1 MDFQLTQEEEAFR
14 VEVRAFLDE
23 NLPDP
28 VPTEDEDPE
37 FLATW
42 NKKIREKRWV
52 GFNWPTKY
60 GGGGG
65 DLIRQFVLKEEM
77 SARRAPALGT
87 DFMGLTW
94 VGPAII
100 AHGSDAQKEKH
111 LERLLDG
118 DSYWCTGY
126 SEPDVG
132 SDLAA
137 LQCRAVLDGDEYVIT
152 GSKIWTT
159 AAHVASDI
167 FMLVRTDP
175 DVAKWR
181 GITCLLV
188 PMDTPGIEIQPI
200 PNLSGK
206 VSFNQVFF
214 NDVRTP
220 VTNRLGAE
228 GEGWRVVMGALA
240 NERSGI
246 SESTEMEQHLDDI
259 RALARTATR
268 NGKPALQDDGV
279 RRRLADMEIRVEAMR
294 LTGLR
299 HLTDQLNGKPSGSET
314 AINKLQRGILEFE
327 MSELTLELLGSA
339 AAHESDETHEALN
352 WHGTVIGGGSPNI
365 QRNIIGERIFGLPK
379 D

>member
-1 MDFQLTQEEEAFR
+1 MDFHFTAAEQTFREEI
-14 VEVRAFLDE
+14 RAFLDA

-28 VPTEDEDPE
+28 IPEHDPE
-37 FLATW
+37 FIGAW
-42 NKKIREKRWV
+42 NRKVREKRWI
-52 GFNWPTKY
+52 GFNWPREWV
-60 GGGGG
+60 GGGG
-65 DLIRQFVLKEEM
+65 DLIQQFILKEEM
-77 SARRAPALGT
+77 SARRAPALGI

-100 AHGSDAQKEKH
+100 AHGSDEQKATH
-111 LERLLDG
+111 LENILDG
-118 DSYWCTGY
+118 KSHWCTGY

-137 LQCRAVLDGDEYVIT
+137 LQCRAVLEGDEYVIN
-152 GSKIWTT
+152 GQKIWTT
-159 AAHVASDI
+159 SAHFATHV
-167 FMLVRTDP
+167 FLLVRTDP
-175 DVAKWR
+175 TVAKWR

-188 PMDTPGIEIQPI
+188 PMDSSGIEVRPI
-200 PNLSGK
+200 ENLSGK
-206 VSFNQVFF
+206 ASFNQVFF

-220 VTNRLGAE
+220 VGNRLGAE

-246 SESTEMEQHLDDI
+246 SESTEMERHLDEI
-259 RALARTATR
+259 RDLARRSSR
-268 NGKPALQDDGV
+268 NGRPALEDDGV
-279 RRRLADMEIRVEAMR
+279 RRRLADMEIRIEAMR

-299 HLTDQLNGKPSGSET
+299 HLTEQLNGKPSGSET
-314 AINKLQRGILEFE
+314 AINKLQRGILELD

-339 AAHESDETHEALN
+339 AQHQGALQQEALS

-365 QRNIIGERIFGLPK
+365 QRNIIAERILGLPK

>member
-1 MDFQLTQEEEAFR
+1 MDFNLTPEEQAFR
-14 VEVRAFLDE
+14 QEVRAFLDA

-28 VPTEDEDPE
+28 VPEDDPA
-37 FLATW
+37 FLAEW
-42 NKKIREKRWV
+42 NRKVREKRWI
-52 GFNWPTKY
+52 GFNWPVEY

-65 DLIRQFVLKEEM
+65 DLMRQFILKEEM
-77 SARRAPALGT
+77 AARRAPALGT

-100 AHGSDAQKEKH
+100 THGTDDQKKQH
-111 LERLLDG
+111 LERILDG
-118 DSYWCTGY
+118 ESYWCTGY

-137 LQCRAVLDGDEYVIT
+137 LQCRAVLDGDEYVIN
-152 GSKIWTT
+152 GQKIWTT
-159 AAHVASDI
+159 AAQVATDI

-175 DVAKWR
+175 EVAKWK
-181 GITCLLV
+181 GISCILL
-188 PMDTPGIEIQPI
+188 PMDTPGIEIRPI
-200 PNLSGK
+200 ENLSGK
-206 VSFNQVFF
+206 ASFNQVFF

-220 VTNRLGAE
+220 ASNRLGAE

-246 SESTEMEQHLDDI
+246 SESTEMQQHLDDI
-259 RALARTATR
+259 SALARRSSR
-268 NGKPALQDDGV
+268 NGRPALEDDGV
-279 RRRLADMEIRVEAMR
+279 RRRLAEMEIRVEAMR

-299 HLTDQLNGKPSGSET
+299 HLTEQLRGKPSGSET

-339 AAHESDETHEALN
+339 CQDQGPLQHEALA

-365 QRNIIGERIFGLPK
+365 QRNIIGERILGLPK

>member
-1 MDFQLTQEEEAFR
+1 MDFQLTSEEQAFR
-14 VEVRAFLDE
+14 EEVRRFLDE

-28 VPTEDEDPE
+28 VPQDDPD
-37 FLATW
+37 FLKTW
-42 NKKIREKRWV
+42 NEAVRKKRWI
-52 GFNWPTKY
+52 GFNWPVEW

-65 DLIRQFVLKEEM
+65 DLMRQFILKEEM

-87 DFMGLTW
+87 DFMGLVW

-100 AHGSDAQKEKH
+100 AHGTDAQKAQH
-111 LERLLDG
+111 LERILDG

-132 SDLAA
+132 SDLAS
-137 LQCRAVLDGDEYVIT
+137 LQCRAVLDGDEYVIN
-152 GSKIWTT
+152 GQKIWTT
-159 AAHVASDI
+159 AAQVATDI

-175 DVAKWR
+175 DVAKWK
-181 GITCLLV
+181 GISCILL

-206 VSFNQVFF
+206 ASFNQVFF

-220 VTNRLGAE
+220 ASNRLGAE

-246 SESTEMEQHLDDI
+246 SESTEMRRHLDDI
-259 RALARTATR
+259 HELARYATR
-268 NGKPALQDDGV
+268 NGRPALEDDGV

-339 AAHESDETHEALN
+339 SQHQNHLTHEALA

-365 QRNIIGERIFGLPK
+365 QRNIIGERILGLPK

>member
-1 MDFQLTQEEEAFR
+1 MDFHFTPEEQAFR
-14 VEVRAFLDE
+14 EEIRAFLDK

-28 VPTEDEDPE
+28 VPQDDPA
-37 FLATW
+37 FIKTW
-42 NKKIREKRWV
+42 NEKIREKRWI
-52 GFNWPTKY
+52 GFNWPREW
-60 GGGGG
+60 GGGGA
-65 DLIRQFVLKEEM
+65 DLIQQFILKEEM
-77 SARRAPALGT
+77 SARRAPDLGT
-87 DFMGLTW
+87 DFMGLCW

-100 AHGSDAQKEKH
+100 VYGSDEQKAEH
-111 LERLLDG
+111 LENILDG
-118 DSYWCTGY
+118 ETLWCTGY

-137 LQCRAVLDGDEYVIT
+137 LQCRAVRDGDEYVIN
-152 GSKIWTT
+152 GQKIWTT
-159 AAHVASDI
+159 AAHEATHI
-167 FMLVRTDP
+167 FLLVRTDP

-200 PNLSGK
+200 ENLSGK
-206 VSFNQVFF
+206 ASFNQVFF

-220 VTNRLGAE
+220 VSNRLGAE
-228 GEGWRVVMGALA
+228 GEGWRVVMQALA

-259 RALARTATR
+259 RDLARRSVR
-268 NGKPALQDDGV
+268 NGRPALEDDGV
-279 RRRLADMEIRVEAMR
+279 RRRLSDMEIRVEAMR

-299 HLTDQLNGKPSGSET
+299 HLTDQLKGKPSGSET

-327 MSELTLELLGSA
+327 MSELTLELLGTA
-339 AAHESDETHEALN
+339 AQHQGPLQHAALS

-365 QRNIIGERIFGLPK
+365 QRNIIGERILGLPK

>member
-1 MDFQLTQEEEAFR
+1 MDFQLTPEEEAFR
-14 VEVRAFLDE
+14 EEVRAFLDE

-28 VPTEDEDPE
+28 VPSPEEDPE
-37 FLATW
+37 FLKTW
-42 NKKIREKRWV
+42 NKKVREKRWV
-52 GFNWPTKY
+52 GFNWPMEY

-65 DLIRQFVLKEEM
+65 DLMRQFVLKEEM

-100 AHGSDAQKEKH
+100 THGSDAQKEKH

-118 DSYWCTGY
+118 DTYWCTGY

-159 AAHVASDI
+159 AAHLASDI

-188 PMDTPGIEIQPI
+188 PMDTPGIEVQPI

-246 SESTEMEQHLDDI
+246 SESTEMEQHLEDI

-314 AINKLQRGILEFE
+314 AINKLQRGVLEFE

-339 AAHESDETHEALN
+339 AAYQSYETREALN

>member
-1 MDFQLTQEEEAFR
+1 MDFQLSSEEQAFR
-14 VEVRAFLDE
+14 EEVRSFLDE

-28 VPTEDEDPE
+28 IPVEDPA
-37 FLATW
+37 FLKTW
-42 NKKIREKRWV
+42 NEKVREKRWI
-52 GFNWPTKY
+52 GFNWPTEW

-65 DLIRQFVLKEEM
+65 DLMRQFVLKEEM

-100 AHGSDAQKEKH
+100 SHGSDEQKAKH
-111 LERLLDG
+111 LEKILDG
-118 DSYWCTGY
+118 ESYWCTGY

-137 LQCRAVLDGDEYVIT
+137 LQCRAVLDGDEYVIN
-152 GSKIWTT
+152 GQKIWTT
-159 AAHVASDI
+159 AAHIASDI

-175 DVAKWR
+175 DVAKWK
-181 GITCLLV
+181 GISCILL

-220 VTNRLGAE
+220 ATNRLGAE

-246 SESTEMEQHLDDI
+246 SESTEMLRHLDDI
-259 RALARTATR
+259 RELARNAKR
-268 NGKPALQDDGV
+268 NGRPALEDDGV
-279 RRRLADMEIRVEAMR
+279 RRRLADMEIRIEAMR

-299 HLTDQLNGKPSGSET
+299 HLTDQLMGKRSGSET

-327 MSELTLELLGSA
+327 MSELTLELLGSVSQQNNQ
-339 AAHESDETHEALN
+339 HTLDALG

-365 QRNIIGERIFGLPK
+365 QRNIIAERILGLPK

>member
-1 MDFQLTQEEEAFR
+1 MDFQLTAEEQAFR
-14 VEVRAFLDE
+14 DEVRSFLDA

-28 VPTEDEDPE
+28 VPQDDPA
-37 FLATW
+37 FLKEW
-42 NKKIREKRWV
+42 NAKVREKRWI
-52 GFNWPTKY
+52 GFNWPVEW

-65 DLIRQFVLKEEM
+65 DLMRQFVLKEEM
-77 SARRAPALGT
+77 SARRAPALGV

-100 AHGSDAQKEKH
+100 THGSDAQKAKH
-111 LERLLDG
+111 LEKILDG
-118 DSYWCTGY
+118 ESYWCTGY

-137 LQCRAVLDGDEYVIT
+137 LQCRAVLDGDEYVIN
-152 GSKIWTT
+152 GQKIWTT
-159 AAHVASDI
+159 AAHISSDI

-175 DVAKWR
+175 DVAKWK
-181 GITCLLV
+181 GISCILL
-188 PMDTPGIEIQPI
+188 PMDSPGIEIQPI

-220 VTNRLGAE
+220 VSNRLGAE

-246 SESTEMEQHLDDI
+246 SEATEMQQHLDDI
-259 RALARTATR
+259 RELARNSTR
-268 NGKPALQDDGV
+268 NGHPALEDNGV
-279 RRRLADMEIRVEAMR
+279 CRRLADMEIRVEAMR

-299 HLTDQLNGKPSGSET
+299 HLTDQLQGKRSGSET

-339 AAHESDETHEALN
+339 SQQLSQLTGDALG

-365 QRNIIGERIFGLPK
+365 QRNIIGERILGLPK

>member
-52 GFNWPTKY
+52 GFNWPTEY

-268 NGKPALQDDGV
+268 NGKLALQDDGV

>member
-1 MDFQLTQEEEAFR
+1 MDFHFTPEEQAFR
-14 VEVRAFLDE
+14 DEVRAFLDE

-28 VPTEDEDPE
+28 VPADDAE
-37 FLATW
+37 FIKTW
-42 NKKIREKRWV
+42 NEKVREKRWV
-52 GFNWPTKY
+52 GFNWPQEW

-65 DLIRQFVLKEEM
+65 DLMRQFILKEEM
-77 SARRAPALGT
+77 SARCAPALGV
-87 DFMGLTW
+87 DFMGLCW
-94 VGPAII
+94 VGPAVI
-100 AHGSDAQKEKH
+100 AHGTDAQKAEH
-111 LERLLDG
+111 LENILDG
-118 DSYWCTGY
+118 KATWCTGY

-137 LQCRAVLDGDEYVIT
+137 LQCRAVLDGDEYVIN
-152 GSKIWTT
+152 GQKIWTT
-159 AAHVASDI
+159 AAHVASHI

-175 DVAKWR
+175 DVAKWK
-181 GITCLLV
+181 GISCILL
-188 PMDTPGIEIQPI
+188 PMDTPGIEVQPI

-220 VTNRLGAE
+220 ASNRLGAE

-246 SESTEMEQHLDDI
+246 SESTEMVQHLDQVRD
-259 RALARTATR
+259 LARRSFR
-268 NGKPALQDDGV
+268 NGRPALEDDGV
-279 RRRLADMEIRVEAMR
+279 RRRLADMEIRIEAMR

-327 MSELTLELLGSA
+327 MSELTLELLGTA
-339 AAHESDETHEALN
+339 AQLRGGYQDAALG

-365 QRNIIGERIFGLPK
+365 QRNIIAERILGLPK

>member
-1 MDFQLTQEEEAFR
+1 MDFQLSSEEQAFR
-14 VEVRAFLDE
+14 EEVRSFLDE

-28 VPTEDEDPE
+28 IPVEDPA
-37 FLATW
+37 FLKTW
-42 NKKIREKRWV
+42 NEKVREKRWI
-52 GFNWPTKY
+52 GFNWPTEW

-65 DLIRQFVLKEEM
+65 DLMRQFVLKEEM

-100 AHGSDAQKEKH
+100 SHGSDEQKAKH
-111 LERLLDG
+111 LEKILDG
-118 DSYWCTGY
+118 ESYWCTGY

-137 LQCRAVLDGDEYVIT
+137 LQCRAVLDGDEYVIN
-152 GSKIWTT
+152 GQKIWTT
-159 AAHVASDI
+159 AAHIASDI

-175 DVAKWR
+175 DVAKWK
-181 GITCLLV
+181 GISCILL

-220 VTNRLGAE
+220 ATNRLGAE

-246 SESTEMEQHLDDI
+246 SESTEMLRHLDDI
-259 RALARTATR
+259 RELARNAKR
-268 NGKPALQDDGV
+268 NGRPALEDDGV
-279 RRRLADMEIRVEAMR
+279 RRRLADMEIRIEAMR

-299 HLTDQLNGKPSGSET
+299 HLTDQLMGKRAGSET

-327 MSELTLELLGSA
+327 MSELTLELLGSVSQQNNQ
-339 AAHESDETHEALN
+339 HTLDALG

-365 QRNIIGERIFGLPK
+365 QRNIIAERILGLPK

>member
-1 MDFQLTQEEEAFR
+1 MDFQLSSEEQAFR
-14 VEVRAFLDE
+14 EEVRSFLDE

-28 VPTEDEDPE
+28 IPVEDPA
-37 FLATW
+37 FLKTW
-42 NKKIREKRWV
+42 NEKVREKRWI
-52 GFNWPTKY
+52 GFNWPTEW

-65 DLIRQFVLKEEM
+65 DLMRQFVLKEEM

-100 AHGSDAQKEKH
+100 SHGSDEQKAKH
-111 LERLLDG
+111 LEKILDG
-118 DSYWCTGY
+118 ESYWCTGY

-137 LQCRAVLDGDEYVIT
+137 LQCRAVLDGDEYVIN
-152 GSKIWTT
+152 GQKIWTT
-159 AAHVASDI
+159 AAHIASDI

-175 DVAKWR
+175 DVAKWK
-181 GITCLLV
+181 GISCILL

-220 VTNRLGAE
+220 ATNRLGAE

-246 SESTEMEQHLDDI
+246 SESTEMLRHLDDI
-259 RALARTATR
+259 RELARNAKR
-268 NGKPALQDDGV
+268 NGRPALEDDGV
-279 RRRLADMEIRVEAMR
+279 RRRLADMEIRIEAMR

-299 HLTDQLNGKPSGSET
+299 HLTDQLMGKRPGSET

-327 MSELTLELLGSA
+327 MSELTLELLGSVSQQNNQ
-339 AAHESDETHEALN
+339 HTLDALG

-365 QRNIIGERIFGLPK
+365 QRNIIAERILGLPK

>member
-1 MDFQLTQEEEAFR
+1 MDFHFTPEEQAFR
-14 VEVRAFLDE
+14 EEIRAFLDE

-28 VPTEDEDPE
+28 VPEDDPA
-37 FLATW
+37 FIRSW
-42 NKKIREKRWV
+42 NEKIRKKRWV
-52 GFNWPTKY
+52 GFNWPPEW
-60 GGGGG
+60 GGGGA
-65 DLIRQFVLKEEM
+65 DLIQQFILKEEM
-77 SARRAPALGT
+77 SARRAPDLGT
-87 DFMGLTW
+87 DFMGLCW

-100 AHGSDAQKEKH
+100 VYGSDEQKAEH
-111 LERLLDG
+111 LENILDG
-118 DSYWCTGY
+118 KTLWCTGY

-137 LQCRAVLDGDEYVIT
+137 LQCRAVRDGDEYVIN
-152 GSKIWTT
+152 GQKIWTT
-159 AAHVASDI
+159 AAHEATHI
-167 FMLVRTDP
+167 FLLVRTDP

-200 PNLSGK
+200 ENLSGK
-206 VSFNQVFF
+206 ASFNQVFF

-220 VTNRLGAE
+220 VSNRLGAE
-228 GEGWRVVMGALA
+228 GEGWRVVMQALA

-246 SESTEMEQHLDDI
+246 SESTEMVKHLDDI
-259 RALARTATR
+259 RDLARRATR
-268 NGKPALQDDGV
+268 NGRPALEDDGV
-279 RRRLADMEIRVEAMR
+279 RRRLSDMEIRVEAMR

-299 HLTDQLNGKPSGSET
+299 HLTDQLKGKPSGSET

-327 MSELTLELLGSA
+327 MSELTLELLGTA
-339 AAHESDETHEALN
+339 AQHRGRLQHDALS

-365 QRNIIGERIFGLPK
+365 QRNIIGERILGLPK